1 MDSYVDKPTTG
12 FTTVTRT
19 SHQLVQSEA
28 GNEARLPESETL
40 PEGTDSTHQ
49 VQSEFHAQQ
58 VHFTLGTKSKI
69 KGSYDKENNLF
80 RENRPS
86 SKLSAVTSFRC
97 TAALAPEESTRTEIL
112 PNHPKLDRSSQ
123 DPEVRFEPRTLR

>member
-40 PEGTDSTHQ
+40 PEA
-49 VQSEFHAQQ
+49 QSRKLLTKPRMQM
-58 VHFTLGTKSKI
+58 TKSKDDGMPLPTKKVLTQHI
-69 KGSYDKENNLF
+69 RFSQSFML
-80 RENRPS
+80 NRFISHWVPNQ
-86 SKLSAVTSFRC
+86 KLKVHM
-97 TAALAPEESTRTEIL
+97 TRKIIYSEKTV
-112 PNHPKLDRSSQ
+112 HR
-123 DPEVRFEPRTLR
+123 